1 MLVDISEIRNEL
13 NDEEKEIFD
22 KVIKAMNA
30 KSVTVSMLN
39 LAFWAILLYVCFAI
53 LPLWA
58 AISLIGIKLAIP
70 VAKVSFLFQTQRS
83 LFYFLYNVILVWI
96 SLCIIHTHEHGHAIS
111 ILSTSFVSSFAS
123 SSTSLLKLFDRVWF
137 QSSGNTINRSNKF
150 SISVVQIAIFTNL
163 SHYFYHL

>member
-30 KSVTVSMLN
+30 KSIAVSVLN

-58 AISLIGIKLAIP
+58 AISLIGIALAIP
-70 VAKVSFLFQTQRS
+70 VAEFIKYITVAKKLIKDDKNVSKK
-83 LFYFLYNVILVWI
+83 
-96 SLCIIHTHEHGHAIS
+96 
-111 ILSTSFVSSFAS
+111 ILSIR
-123 SSTSLLKLFDRVWF
+123 LK
-137 QSSGNTINRSNKF
+137 IANKKR
-150 SISVVQIAIFTNL
+150 
-163 SHYFYHL
+163 

>member
-39 LAFWAILLYVCFAI
+39 LAFWAILLYVCFVI

-70 VAKVSFLFQTQRS
+70 VAKVVKYITVARKLIKDDK
-83 LFYFLYNVILVWI
+83 NI
-96 SLCIIHTHEHGHAIS
+96 SKKLLS
-111 ILSTSFVSSFAS
+111 IR
-123 SSTSLLKLFDRVWF
+123 LK
-137 QSSGNTINRSNKF
+137 
-150 SISVVQIAIFTNL
+150 IANGAK
-163 SHYFYHL
+163 

>member
-30 KSVTVSMLN
+30 KSVTVNILN
-39 LAFWAILLYVCFAI
+39 LAFAAILLYACFAF

-70 VAKVSFLFQTQRS
+70 VAKFIKYITVAKKLIKGDK
-83 LFYFLYNVILVWI
+83 NI
-96 SLCIIHTHEHGHAIS
+96 SKKLLS
-111 ILSTSFVSSFAS
+111 IR
-123 SSTSLLKLFDRVWF
+123 LKVA
-137 QSSGNTINRSNKF
+137 NKE
-150 SISVVQIAIFTNL
+150 TR
-163 SHYFYHL
+163 